1 MAGRVHDYGGDD
13 DSFFL
18 NNSSELLKAAMAG
31 LTNPPAN
38 AEFVF
43 IDNGGHGA
51 SPYSTTELLTIM
63 YNAMI
68 ADKP

>member
-1 MAGRVHDYGGDD
+1 MAD
-13 DSFFL
+13 
-18 NNSSELLKAAMAG
+18 
-31 LTNPPAN
+31 LTDPPAN

-43 IDNGGHGA
+43 IHNGGHGA
-51 SPYSTTELLTIM
+51 SPHSTTELLTIM